1 VFIGT
6 FADLMTDPEP
16 QSHTL
21 PIRCESCHASL
32 QVPVICESCHTV
44 QPVEGANYY
53 ELFDIEQSYDIDPQD
68 LHRRYLNLTRA
79 VHPDRF
85 DADAPEVATH
95 SLRTSARLN
104 EARRVLADPI
114 QRAAYLLTLA
124 GGKSAA
130 EDKTVPPE
138 VLAETLMLR
147 EEIDELFGAEDGDGL
162 AALGARIRQKHQS
175 LLDKIAELARALPG
189 DDELR
194 SSLRANLNA
203 ISYYDKML
211 AQVS

>member
-1 VFIGT
+1 
-6 FADLMTDPEP
+6 MTDPAS

-44 QPVEGANYY
+44 QPVDGANYY
-53 ELFDIEQSYDIDPQD
+53 ELFDIEQAYDIDPLD
-68 LHRRYLNLTRA
+68 LQRRYLNLTRA
-79 VHPDRF
+79 VHPDRIG
-85 DADAPEVATH
+85 ADAPEVATH

-104 EARRVLADPI
+104 EARRVLADPV

-138 VLAETLMLR
+138 VLSETLMLR
-147 EEIDELFGAEDGDGL
+147 EAIDEMLEAEDRDGL
-162 AALGARIRQKHQS
+162 AALATQIRQKHQA
-175 LLDKIAELARALPG
+175 LLDQIAELARTLPG
-189 DDELR
+189 DAQLQ